1 MKRSILLIITL
12 FLAVTVSAQDVSS
25 ALRQA
30 QARFESGNE
39 TGGIELVNKVLAKY
53 PDNKEAKDLFEKF
66 NKIIKDREIDAAWKV
81 AKETNTFEGYQAFR
95 SKYPSS
101 KYDDDASDI
110 MAKKLADRFNANSTY
125 ADRSKAESY
134 AKKEMTR
141 DYIKNKWNNLTAS
154 KQNTSTSSSTSERS
168 SSSSSA
174 SSKTSNSYNSSSSYS
189 NNQRY
194 NTTSSNRYPS
204 ESSSST
210 SYERPKFFRV
220 GINGYIEGLESFST
234 GIGLQF
240 RIGRLSSPINFVS
253 GIRYHH
259 TYCKELVSYL
269 NINDDY
275 DHIDDYIQSGMAYY
289 KQNINQAVIPLVLN
303 WNFIAD
309 DELCGFFA
317 FGYEHGFLISKKD
330 SYKATYDEFNM
341 NHYLMSEDYPS
352 HTLLAY
358 PTRNLV
364 IKGGMGAQH
373 WDWSIYG
380 KVFLNNTQHSETA
393 SLGFEFTYYF

>member
-1 MKRSILLIITL
+1 MKRIITIICFF
-12 FLAVTVSAQDVSS
+12 FLVVTLSAQDISS

-30 QARFESGNE
+30 QARFDSGNE

-53 PDNKEAKDLFEKF
+53 PDNKEAKDLLAKF
-66 NKIIKDREIDAAWKV
+66 NQVIMNREIDAAWTF
-81 AKETNTFEGYQAFR
+81 AKETNSFEGYQAFR
-95 SKYPSS
+95 TKHPNS

-110 MAKKLADRFNANSTY
+110 MAKKLADRFNVKSTY

-134 AKKEMTR
+134 ARKEMTR

-154 KQNTSTSSSTSERS
+154 KQSTSTSSSTSERQS
-168 SSSSSA
+168 YSA
-174 SSKTSNSYNSSSSYS
+174 STSSKSSNSYNSSSSYN

-194 NTTSSNRYPS
+194 NTSSSSRYSS
-204 ESSSST
+204 ESSNST
-210 SYERPKFFRV
+210 SYGQSKFFRV
-220 GINGYIEGLESFST
+220 GINGYIEGLESFSS

-240 RIGRLSSPINFVS
+240 RMGRLSSPINFVS

-289 KQNINQAVIPLVLN
+289 KQKVNQAVVPLILN
-303 WNFIAD
+303 WNFIAN

-358 PTRNLV
+358 PSRNLV